1 MNRVSTLFLKF
12 VVFIIALATLA
23 ICIFVLPSMAADD
36 AAKHPDLAY
45 QQFLFLA
52 FAYISAILFFIA
64 LFQSFKLL
72 IYVDANK
79 AFSELFIRA
88 LRYIKYCGLSIS
100 ALVVTGIVA
109 LIVLTYGEGEDIAGV
124 LMLGIIITFVSLV
137 GVTLVAVL
145 QKHVQKAVE
154 IKSENDLT
162 V

>member
-1 MNRVSTLFLKF
+1 MNRVSILFLKF

-52 FAYISAILFFIA
+52 FAYFSAVLFFIA

-72 IYVDANK
+72 TYVDAKK
-79 AFSELFIRA
+79 AFSELSIRA
-88 LRYIKYCGLSIS
+88 LRYIKYCGLMIS

-124 LMLGIIITFVSLV
+124 IMLGIIITLVSLV
-137 GVTLVAVL
+137 GATLVAVL
-145 QKHVQKAVE
+145 QMHVQKAVE